1 MMVTQYINTNGDVET
16 MREDQ
21 ALSAFAAL
29 SQEHRLRI
37 VRLLVEA
44 GPEGMAA
51 GALGEKLGAGS
62 SKMSFHLSHLERAGL
77 VRSHRDGRLIIYAV
91 EVATLSGLIA
101 FLLKD
106 CCGGRPEICAPA
118 FSEAE
123 GGVPRT
129 CSGPGTPE
137 HPRMISAGRLPG
149 KSVAEET

>member
-1 MMVTQYINTNGDVET
+1 

-21 ALSAFAAL
+21 ALSAFAAM

-44 GPEGMAA
+44 GPEGMPA
-51 GALGEKLGAGS
+51 GVLGEKLGAGS
-62 SKMSFHLSHLERAGL
+62 SKMSFHLSHLEQAGL

-118 FSEAE
+118 FAEARAE
-123 GGVPRT
+123 GPIK
-129 CSGPGTPE
+129 CSGLEAPK
-137 HPRMISAGRLPG
+137 HPRLISADRLPS
-149 KSVAEET
+149 KPVAEET

>member
-1 MMVTQYINTNGDVET
+1 

-21 ALSAFAAL
+21 ALSAFAAM

-44 GPEGMAA
+44 GPQGMAA

-62 SKMSFHLSHLERAGL
+62 SKMSFHLSHLEQAGL

-118 FSEAE
+118 FAEAE
-123 GGVPRT
+123 SGSQNK
-129 CSGPGTPE
+129 CSAPE
-137 HPRMISAGRLPG
+137 ALSLQRLISADPFAT
-149 KSVAEET
+149 KFVAEET

>member
-1 MMVTQYINTNGDVET
+1 

-44 GPEGMAA
+44 GPEGMPA
-51 GALGEKLGAGS
+51 GVLGETLGAGS
-62 SKMSFHLSHLERAGL
+62 SKMSFHLSHLEQAGL
-77 VRSHRDGRLIIYAV
+77 VRSHRDGRLIIYSV

-118 FSEAE
+118 FAEAGD
-123 GGVPRT
+123 GGPIT
-129 CSGPGTPE
+129 CTGPQAPE
-137 HPRMISAGRLPG
+137 ASRPVAVDQFAGQ
-149 KSVAEET
+149 SVAEET

>member
-1 MMVTQYINTNGDVET
+1 MVTQHFNTNGDVEA

-21 ALSAFAAL
+21 ALSAFAAM

-37 VRLLVEA
+37 CRLFIEA
-44 GPEGMAA
+44 VPEGMAA

-62 SKMSFHLSHLERAGL
+62 SKMSFHLSHLEQAGL
-77 VRSHRDGRLIIYAV
+77 VRSHRDGRLIIYAL

-118 FSEAE
+118 FAEAE
-123 GGVPRT
+123 SGSPIKF
-129 CSGPGTPE
+129 SGPE
-137 HPRMISAGRLPG
+137 ALNLPRLISADPFAG
-149 KSVAEET
+149 KFVAEET

>member
-1 MMVTQYINTNGDVET
+1 

-62 SKMSFHLSHLERAGL
+62 SKVSFHLSHLEQAGL

-118 FSEAE
+118 FTEAQGGGAIKSSGRE
-123 GGVPRT
+123 GQKPWRL
-129 CSGPGTPE
+129 
-137 HPRMISAGRLPG
+137 ISADRLAG
-149 KSVAEET
+149 KSLAEET